1 MGSQNELEHYGVKG
15 MKWGVIRTPEQL
27 GHKKTSR
34 HSGKRKPTKQERVR
48 QDRKKALE
56 NRRTIS
62 DEELRARI
70 NRLQLEKQFRELS
83 DQDLH
88 RGREVAKNILGFA
101 GSQTAKTVAAGTMLY
116 AAKVG
121 MTKSFSWREA
131 ADYITPKPKKK

>member
-1 MGSQNELEHYGVKG
+1 MIAKNELEHYGVKG

-27 GHKKTSR
+27 GHKQTPR
-34 HSGKRKPTKQERVR
+34 HSGKKKPSRQERIR
-48 QDRKKALE
+48 QDRKQAFE
-56 NRRTIS
+56 NRRLLS

-88 RGREVAKNILGFA
+88 RGREVALNILGYA
-101 GSQTAKTVAAGTMLY
+101 GSQTAKTVTAGTMLY

-131 ADYITPKPKKK
+131 ADYIAPKPKKK